1 MQLDRLGP
9 NQTTL
14 TLADDRVIF
23 FSYNT
28 PVAAFIPGRGY
39 LRSNWKWS
47 RTTSKHIRSFIGG
60 HASEDV
66 DQSVI
71 DDLLREETHGG

>member
-14 TLADDRVIF
+14 TLEDDRVIF

-28 PVAAFIPGRGY
+28 PVAAFIPGQGY

-47 RTTSKHIRSFIGG
+47 RTTSKHIKRFLNG
-60 HASEDV
+60 HEAEDV
-66 DQSVI
+66 DQSII
-71 DDLLREETHGG
+71 DGLIKETG